1 MAELPSRQT
10 REPVAPAKLRRW
22 AAGGFVSLGL
32 LTLLTLAVCPLIAKA
47 MGFTAEEA
55 LRYAEFLV
63 DTLTVLAHVHLVHLA
78 FAAFLALVSLLAGTI
93 GGVIILLVLLL
104 RLQMRRSRR

>member
-22 AAGGFVSLGL
+22 AAGGFVSIGL
-32 LTLLTLAVCPLIAKA
+32 ILLTLAVCPLIAKA

-63 DTLTVLAHVHLVHLA
+63 DTLTVLAHVHLVHVA
-78 FAAFLALVSLLAGTI
+78 FAAFLALLSLLTGTV

>member
-10 REPVAPAKLRRW
+10 REPVAPAKLKRRV
-22 AAGGFVSLGL
+22 AGGFVSLGL
-32 LTLLTLAVCPLIAKA
+32 ILLAFAVCPLIAKA

-63 DTLTVLAHVHLVHLA
+63 DTLTVLGHVHLVHLA
-78 FAAFLALVSLLAGTI
+78 FVAFLALLSWLTGLI
-93 GGVIILLVLLL
+93 GGVIIVLVLLL
-104 RLQMRRSRR
+104 RLMLRHSRR